1 MLFFFLLHITCIYF
15 AAVQLL
21 NLQYYC
27 IFVVQYAMLIIV
39 YIELLLSKYFS
50 MIAYFVSQ
58 YAVLIA
64 VVTLVIKTLMLLLLQ
79 PLCN

>member
-1 MLFFFLLHITCIYF
+1 MLFFFLLHITGIYF

-39 YIELLLSKYFS
+39 YIELLLGKYFS
-50 MIAYFVSQ
+50 IIAYFVSQ
-58 YAVLIA
+58 YAVLIV
-64 VVTLVIKTLMLLLLQ
+64 VVTLVIKTLMLLLFQL
-79 PLCN
+79 LCN

>member
-27 IFVVQYAMLIIV
+27 IFVVQYTMLIIV

-50 MIAYFVSQ
+50 IIAYFVSQ
-58 YAVLIA
+58 YAVLIV
-64 VVTLVIKTLMLLLLQ
+64 VVTLVIKTLMLLLFH

>member
-50 MIAYFVSQ
+50 IIAYFVSQ
-58 YAVLIA
+58 YAVLIV
-64 VVTLVIKTLMLLLLQ
+64 VVTLVIKTLMLLLFQ

>member
-27 IFVVQYAMLIIV
+27 IFVVQYTMLIIV

-50 MIAYFVSQ
+50 IIAYFVSQ
-58 YAVLIA
+58 YAVLIV
-64 VVTLVIKTLMLLLLQ
+64 VVTLVIKTLMLLLFQ

>member
-50 MIAYFVSQ
+50 IIAYFVSQ

>member
-21 NLQYYC
+21 NLQYDC

-50 MIAYFVSQ
+50 IIACFVS
-58 YAVLIA
+58 
-64 VVTLVIKTLMLLLLQ
+64 
-79 PLCN
+79 